1 MALMILGPV
10 VFDLRNNL
18 TGRSRS
24 SKMAFA
30 KHDVVGGAP
39 VYEALGSD
47 ESTATLECVLH
58 PYHFGGL
65 GRLESLYLAMQAQT
79 PLSLMRGDGYPLGWH
94 IINEI
99 DEKHSDIA
107 VAGVGQEVS
116 FTMKLTRVDTPLA
129 SMISSIVSLLL

>member
-10 VFDLRNNL
+10 VFDLRNNI
-18 TGRSRS
+18 TGRARN

-39 VYEALGSD
+39 VYEALGMD

-65 GRLESLYLAMQAQT
+65 GRLEALELAMQAQT
-79 PLSLMRGDGYPLGWH
+79 PLWLIKGDSVFL
-94 IINEI
+94 
-99 DEKHSDIA
+99 
-107 VAGVGQEVS
+107 
-116 FTMKLTRVDTPLA
+116 
-129 SMISSIVSLLL
+129 SSSGTDVNYCSAEARAPRLI